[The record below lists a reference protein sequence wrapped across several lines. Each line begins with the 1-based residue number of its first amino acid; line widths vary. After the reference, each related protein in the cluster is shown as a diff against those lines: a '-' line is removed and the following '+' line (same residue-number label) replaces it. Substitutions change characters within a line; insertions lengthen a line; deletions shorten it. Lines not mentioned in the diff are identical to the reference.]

1 MSNSYLL
8 QGERMDLTLG
18 GFTIPA
24 ASLQLFDSAVIIILV
39 PLMDRLVFPL
49 LDRCNL
55 RPSLL
60 KKIGKKIQGL
70 TISTLDGNLLALGYK
85 KLQVA
90 LYCWPIVRSTCV
102 ISDSH
107 SASHHIKNDN

>member
-70 TISTLDGNLLALGYK
+70 TISIYCYKAFILLAVK
-85 KLQVA
+85 IA
-90 LYCWPIVRSTCV
+90 LYCCPRV
-102 ISDSH
+102 
-107 SASHHIKNDN
+107 K

>member
-8 QGERMDLTLG
+8 QGERMDLNLG

-24 ASLQLFDSAVIIILV
+24 ASLQLFDSACIIVLV
-39 PLMDRLVFPL
+39 PLMDRVVFPL

-60 KKIGKKIQGL
+60 KKIG
-70 TISTLDGNLLALGYK
+70 
-85 KLQVA
+85 
-90 LYCWPIVRSTCV
+90 
-102 ISDSH
+102 
-107 SASHHIKNDN
+107 